1 VNIIAHNTPDH
12 SRKMNMSVSP
22 AAAATNVA
30 MAGSESPSR
39 SFGLREK
46 FGKLHLFSVDRTNR
60 WPVQGW
66 SSGDESHVELDE
78 QFVAEESARAFTL
91 DKETRWPL
99 QGWCQAHKPYN
110 STEDESAASSQP
122 SVRSRWPQSW

>member
-1 VNIIAHNTPDH
+1 M
-12 SRKMNMSVSP
+12 KMVS
-22 AAAATNVA
+22 AAAATN
-30 MAGSESPSR
+30 MANGSESPSR

-46 FGKLHLFSVDRTNR
+46 FGKLHLFSVDRNNR

-66 SSGDESHVELDE
+66 SSGSGDESHHELDE

-99 QGWCQAHKPYN
+99 QGWCKPHKPYS
-110 STEDESAASSQP
+110 STEDSDAHP
-122 SVRSRWPQSW
+122 SVPSRWPQGW